1 MAIGSEG
8 DVFHRDRG
16 LPLCQHAALVKEEL
30 ASRRVLDGAQHPW
43 EVEYQ
48 GWPRKN
54 EHLLSEETYWL
65 ELSNID

>member
-1 MAIGSEG
+1 
-8 DVFHRDRG
+8 
-16 LPLCQHAALVKEEL
+16 LPTCAALVKEEL